1 MYPLNNT
8 KKRFKKKIKNAKS
21 HGNNSYKKRKR
32 KFRKNKTEN
41 KRKKRHFKNQTMKK
55 KIKKKILFR
64 VKKKIMKEIEDN
76 MQKGGEVPK
85 LNTAVTIR
93 TTGSLASVTS
103 GDDGSGSTS
112 GDDGSGSKSQT
123 SKTNKNNSEKRK
135 ELEKKLGIFTLL
147 QYHK

>member
-1 MYPLNNT
+1 MYMSILNNT

-41 KRKKRHFKNQTMKK
+41 KRKKRHFKNQTMKNK
-55 KIKKKILFR
+55 KNKKILFR

-76 MQKGGEVPK
+76 IQKGGEVPK
-85 LNTAVTIR
+85 LHSAAAIW
-93 TTGSLASVTS
+93 TTGSTRVGGIGVGSISTVV
-103 GDDGSGSTS
+103 GSGSI
-112 GDDGSGSKSQT
+112 
-123 SKTNKNNSEKRK
+123 TNRKEKRK
-135 ELEKKLGIFTLL
+135 ELKEKLGTFKLL